1 MRSDA
6 TSTDTVLLV
15 PICRGMCLPESW
27 DIAALVS
34 SVDGSRVAREK

>member
-15 PICRGMCLPESW
+15 PICRGMPTQCLPESW
-27 DIAALVS
+27 NIAALVS
-34 SVDGSRVAREK
+34 RIAQEAA